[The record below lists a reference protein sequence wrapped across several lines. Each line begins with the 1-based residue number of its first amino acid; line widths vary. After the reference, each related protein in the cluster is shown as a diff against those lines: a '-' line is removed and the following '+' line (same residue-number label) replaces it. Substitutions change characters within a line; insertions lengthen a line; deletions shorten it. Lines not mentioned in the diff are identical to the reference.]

1 MNVTDRPDELRYEI
15 EADGEVA
22 GFLLNL
28 VAA

>member
-1 MNVTDRPDELRYEI
+1 MNVTDRLDERRYEI
-15 EADGEVA
+15 EVDGEVA

>member
-1 MNVTDRPDELRYEI
+1 MNVTDRRDALRYEI
-15 EADGEVA
+15 EADDEVA